1 MSRSELV
8 EAFQNFSF
16 HMMQYREKV
25 MIALDL
31 SFMEMLIVTYLK
43 KKGPAKLSDLATL
56 AGLTKP
62 TMTHLID
69 GLESRGFVKR
79 EQDRNDRRII
89 FVTTGKECDRMF
101 TVFESINSDFMSA
114 INDLDEK
121 TADEVK
127 RMVDRLAESLSKRV
141 KEGLK

>member
-16 HMMQYREKV
+16 HMMHYREKV
-25 MIALDL
+25 MNAFDL

-43 KKGPAKLSDLATL
+43 KKGPTKLSDLAAL

-79 EQDRNDRRII
+79 EQDKNDRRII
-89 FVTTGKECDRMF
+89 LVITGKECQRMF
-101 TVFESINSDFMSA
+101 TVFESVNSDFMKA
-114 INDLDEK
+114 INELDEK
-121 TADEVK
+121 TSEEVR
-127 RMVDRLAESLSKRV
+127 RMVDNLAASLSKRV
-141 KEGLK
+141 EEGFK